1 MFELSG
7 KIANVSFDY
16 FTGKPLVTLSLNEGE
31 GARAMIDQLRECEL
45 LTVTVDKFREKRS
58 LDANAY
64 AWLLIGRI
72 AAKTNVPKNEVYQN
86 FIREMG
92 GNYEIVCC
100 RKQAVQSLCDKW
112 QRNGIGWVTEV
123 IPSKLRGCENVF
135 LYYGSSVFDTKEM
148 SRLIDL
154 ITQDCMALGI
164 ELKPQEE
171 INSLLREWGK

>member
-1 MFELSG
+1 MHELTG
-7 KIANVSFDY
+7 KIIGVSYTFSGNP
-16 FTGKPLVTLSLNEGE
+16 TITLEVNEPD
-31 GARAMIDQLRECEL
+31 ALPIAMQLKEIDKLSIKLDR
-45 LTVTVDKFREKRS
+45 FREKRS

-64 AWLLIGRI
+64 AWVLIGKI

-100 RKQAVQSLCDKW
+100 QKQAVQSLCEKW
-112 QRNGIGWVTEV
+112 EKNGIGWVTEV
-123 IPSKLRGCENVF
+123 TQSKIRGCENVF

-154 ITQDCMALGI
+154 ITQDCMTLGI
-164 ELKPQEE
+164 ELKSQEE
-171 INSLLREWGK
+171 IDSLLREWGK